1 MINNYHCSY
10 RVIFVCYHYIGQSAV
25 VAKPISLI
33 PDKVGGN
40 PRDILRSHYIRLID
54 VISTNLHRITDELY
68 TKELI
73 PQYIR
78 DEMHK
83 KTELTDGMKSNQLLL
98 TIQMDLEKSSNP
110 DQYLID
116 ICHVLINQQHQ
127 TLTDIA
133 TYILHQLG
141 GQQLGECVCYM
152 CHVTSQGLLL
162 HICHSLY
169 KPQQ

>member
-1 MINNYHCSY
+1 MLSLH
-10 RVIFVCYHYIGQSAV
+10 IGQSAV

-33 PDKVGGN
+33 PDNVGGN
-40 PRDILRSHYIRLID
+40 PRDILRSHSCRLVD

-78 DEMHK
+78 DEMHT
-83 KTELTDGMKSNQLLL
+83 KTELTDCWKSNHLLATL
-98 TIQMDLEKSSNP
+98 QKDLEKSFNP
-110 DQYLID
+110 DQYLTE

-141 GQQLGECVCYM
+141 GQQLGKCVCYM

-162 HICHSLY
+162 IICHSL
-169 KPQQ
+169 